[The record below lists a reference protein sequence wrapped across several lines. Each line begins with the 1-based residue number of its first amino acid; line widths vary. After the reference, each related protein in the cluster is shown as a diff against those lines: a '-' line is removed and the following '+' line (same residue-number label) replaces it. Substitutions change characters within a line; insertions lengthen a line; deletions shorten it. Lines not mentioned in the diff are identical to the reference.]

1 MQNRASEGSRS
12 GQLWTEWWRAVLALL
27 VVFLMGGCSSAQ
39 YRERADRQVYQLIQQ
54 AQAQVF
60 GRTNRFSIDTPWSD
74 RDPQAIAPE
83 EVFADRGRTNEL
95 RIDLQQA
102 LDLAVR
108 NSREYQLQ
116 KEQLYLAALNL
127 TGQRHRFE
135 PNLIGTAAG
144 TLSGDGGGNE
154 VLGNV
159 NSRLGVSQLLKS
171 GGSLSLQ
178 LANDL
183 LRYYTGDPRESVVT
197 VLSVDVMQPLLRG
210 FGKNSD
216 AVEALTQA
224 ERNLIYAI
232 RDFDQFQKQFAV
244 DIISS
249 YFSLLG
255 QKDVV
260 RNNYTNYLRR
270 VETTRYLEARSVGRA
285 RRSEV
290 DDARAA
296 ELGARIAYINSVAAY
311 LSQLDAFKIQ
321 LGLPV
326 STQLYSEDRD
336 LEELVQHGLVPVEV
350 DQRVAFGLA
359 VQRHADILNAIDRF
373 EDRKRKV
380 RLAADKLKPGLNLVA
395 NADYRASESIDYTD
409 FDPDKFTYR
418 AGLELDLPLDR
429 LDERNAFRTILIQFE
444 QQLRSLSL
452 TLDQFRDRID
462 RGLRTLE
469 QRRLNYLDR
478 LAELEVNRR
487 RVEQSQILLQAG
499 RAQIRDL
506 REAQDLLISAQ
517 NAVTSTRVDYLRAR
531 LQLLLDMGVLPT
543 EGDRFWL
550 HDPLPELIGD
560 EQRGTNPL
568 RMPEDQVLP
577 PNHFL
582 EARHE
587 TE

>member
-1 MQNRASEGSRS
+1 
-12 GQLWTEWWRAVLALL
+12 
-27 VVFLMGGCSSAQ
+27 
-39 YRERADRQVYQLIQQ
+39 
-54 AQAQVF
+54 
-60 GRTNRFSIDTPWSD
+60 
-74 RDPQAIAPE
+74 
-83 EVFADRGRTNEL
+83 
-95 RIDLQQA
+95 
-102 LDLAVR
+102 
-108 NSREYQLQ
+108 
-116 KEQLYLAALNL
+116 
-127 TGQRHRFE
+127 
-135 PNLIGTAAG
+135 
-144 TLSGDGGGNE
+144 
-154 VLGNV
+154 
-159 NSRLGVSQLLKS
+159 
-171 GGSLSLQ
+171 SLSLQ

-183 LRYYTGDPRESVVT
+183 LRYYTGDPRESVTT

-249 YFSLLG
+249 YFSLLS
-255 QKDVV
+255 QKDIV

-270 VETTRYLEARSVGRA
+270 VETTRYLEARSVDRA

-296 ELGARIAYINSVAAY
+296 ELGARISYINSVASY

-326 STQLYSEDRD
+326 NTRLYLEDGDLQELTQR
-336 LEELVQHGLVPVEV
+336 GLVPVEV
-350 DQRVAFGLA
+350 DRDVAFRLA
-359 VQRHADILNAIDRF
+359 VERHADVLNAIDRF
-373 EDRKRKV
+373 EDRRRKV
-380 RLAADKLKPGLNLVA
+380 RLAADKLKPGLNFIGS
-395 NADYRASESIDYTD
+395 ADYRATESIDYTH
-409 FDPDKFTYR
+409 FDPDKFSYSV
-418 AGLELDLPLDR
+418 GLQLDLPLDR
-429 LDERNAFRTILIQFE
+429 LDERNAFRTTLIQFE

-469 QRRLNYLDR
+469 QTRLNYLDR

-487 RVEQSQILLQAG
+487 RVDQSQILLQAG

-506 REAQDLLISAQ
+506 REAQDLLIAAQ
-517 NAVTSTRVDYLRAR
+517 NAVTRTRVDYLRAR

-550 HDPLPELIGD
+550 HDPLPDLIRED
-560 EQRGTNPL
+560 QRGTNPL
-568 RMPEDQVLP
+568 QMPKDQVLP
-577 PNHFL
+577 PNYFL

-587 TE
+587 TP